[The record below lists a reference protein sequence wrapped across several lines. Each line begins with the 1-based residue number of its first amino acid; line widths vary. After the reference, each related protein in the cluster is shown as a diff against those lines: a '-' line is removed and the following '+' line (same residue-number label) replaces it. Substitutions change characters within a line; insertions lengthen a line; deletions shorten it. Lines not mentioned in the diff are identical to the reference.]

1 MNINLTRLL
10 KNYSQL
16 TNLYIMKNFFVFLL
30 LSVLFIYYSDACTTF
45 VLSDSSNLIYG
56 RNFDWDLGEGF
67 IVINR
72 RGLTKKAFV
81 RPELKAAE
89 WTSKYGS
96 ITFNQVGINMPMG
109 GMNEKGLVIAQ
120 MALFGSKYPET
131 DDRPVVSGLEWI
143 QYQLDISKSLS
154 DVIENNK
161 KIRIIPDFI
170 TVHYLIC
177 DSEGNVGTVEFL
189 NGETVIHKGEDIL
202 ITVCSNDT
210 YEKSMNDLKNYI
222 GFGGEKEI
230 PSDWNSVSDIIAI
243 AGTMINN
250 YNPAKDINIVDYG
263 FNILN
268 SVGSP
273 DRTQWSVIFDIK
285 SEKIIF
291 KSLQNRN
298 SRELYLNDFDFSCD
312 SEFKMLDIQ
321 KSNSNDIN
329 NQFITFSPDH
339 YREYKIN
346 LYKTY
351 KENVPGFPDIPDEVV
366 DIEIQQ
372 LLTNECEKNQ

>member
-1 MNINLTRLL
+1 
-10 KNYSQL
+10 
-16 TNLYIMKNFFVFLL
+16 MKKIFVFLL
-30 LSVLFIYYSDACTTF
+30 LSVLFIYSSDGCTTF

-56 RNFDWDLGEGF
+56 RNFDWDIGAGF
-67 IVINR
+67 VVINR

-120 MALFGSKYPET
+120 MALFGSKYPEE
-131 DDRPVVSGLEWI
+131 DNRPVVGGLEWI
-143 QYQLDISKSLS
+143 QYQLDNSKSLT

-170 TVHYLIC
+170 TVHFLVC
-177 DSEGNVGTVEFL
+177 DSAGNVGTIEFL
-189 NGETVIHKGEDIL
+189 EGETVIHKGEDIL
-202 ITVCSNDT
+202 SPVCSNDT
-210 YEKSMNDLKNYI
+210 YDKSMNDLKNYK

-230 PSDWNSVSDIIAI
+230 PSDPNSVSDIIAI
-243 AGTMINN
+243 AGTMVSNYSPDQGINN
-250 YNPAKDINIVDYG
+250 VDYG
-263 FNILN
+263 FNILDA
-268 SVGSP
+268 VGTP
-273 DRTQWSVIFDIK
+273 ARTQWSVIFDIK

-298 SRELYLNDFDFSCD
+298 IRELYINDFDYSCD
-312 SEFKMLDIQ
+312 SELKMLDIQ
-321 KSNSNDIN
+321 KSNNIDIN
-329 NQFITFSPDH
+329 SQFMKFSPDH

-351 KENVPGFPDIPDEVV
+351 KDNVPGFPEIPDEVV

-372 LLTNECEKNQ
+372 LLTNECE